1 MSSTEQVLNKTAM
14 NAVTIIPGSQLLRT
28 INLRGAASSP
38 VHVSSTSN
46 HHLVWDQSLSCCV
59 RTAQKSPEQLET
71 PWQGPYIGSTQALR
85 ARLSS

>member
-46 HHLVWDQSLSCCV
+46 HHLVWDQSLSC
-59 RTAQKSPEQLET
+59 
-71 PWQGPYIGSTQALR
+71 
-85 ARLSS
+85 